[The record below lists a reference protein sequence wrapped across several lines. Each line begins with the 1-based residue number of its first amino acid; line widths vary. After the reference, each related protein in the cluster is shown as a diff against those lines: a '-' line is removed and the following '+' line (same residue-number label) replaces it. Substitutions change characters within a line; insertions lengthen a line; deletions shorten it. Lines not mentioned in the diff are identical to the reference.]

1 MIQGKEQNQ
10 KGSIILPKPQRSNNY
25 KRWEE
30 LLKIQKKKKGN
41 KKQNEKPKT
50 N

>member
-25 KRWEE
+25 KRWKE
-30 LLKIQKKKKGN
+30 LLKIPKKKKRT
-41 KKQNEKPKT
+41 KKQNEKPRT

>member
-25 KRWEE
+25 KRWKE
-30 LLKIQKKKKGN
+30 LLKIPKKRTKKN
-41 KKQNEKPKT
+41 KKAK
-50 N
+50 